1 VTSRLQSPC
10 ATCIVPERS
19 RGPRKL
25 YLPFEEDSRLSVILS
40 KAFMLADD
48 ERIEDPTITRQ
59 ISRQIATRG

>member
-25 YLPFEEDSRLSVILS
+25 YLPFEDILS